1 MTVVFGLLLILAVAA
16 AVASPLL
23 ARGTTELPDEAPA
36 AEQTELFEREK
47 NVALLAIREAEFD
60 LAMGKLSDED
70 YAALRGVYEERALGA
85 LGELDAIHE
94 NEAGNRPD
102 SASKS
107 DSSAT
112 GAFCTRC
119 GAAFE
124 AEDRFCGVC
133 GAQRR
138 PA

>member
-1 MTVVFGLLLILAVAA
+1 MTVFLGLLLILSVAA

-23 ARGTTELPDEAPA
+23 AGGSTAMPEEVPA

-85 LGELDAIHE
+85 LGELDAIQQS
-94 NEAGNRPD
+94 EADKRPD
-102 SASKS
+102 SAPKGPDAAAGS
-107 DSSAT
+107 
-112 GAFCTRC
+112 FCTRC
-119 GAAFE
+119 GVAFK
-124 AEDRFCGVC
+124 ADDRFCGGC
-133 GAQRR
+133 GTQRH

>member
-70 YAALRGVYEERALGA
+70 YAALWGVSASRALGA
-85 LGELDAIHE
+85 LA
-94 NEAGNRPD
+94 
-102 SASKS
+102 
-107 DSSAT
+107 
-112 GAFCTRC
+112 
-119 GAAFE
+119 
-124 AEDRFCGVC
+124 
-133 GAQRR
+133 
-138 PA
+138 